1 VRAETTNI
9 AEITNICITV
19 SGNTKKQQRT
29 LPVRSTILSTYLI
42 GIVGAGDQ
50 TEESCQRVRRWIRD
64 FPHLEQIH
72 KTTYAPMIY
81 TSLYVMLLMRTNPRL
96 GQVGG
101 GLALEISTFLG
112 PKWHSPNGLMP
123 FHRAQKSLNF
133 QGPTPSH
140 SPSKWICTHQKHYI
154 RGHINHRC
162 VNS

>member
-1 VRAETTNI
+1 MRADTTNI

-81 TSLYVMLLMRTNPRL
+81 TALCIMLLMRAASITWAS
-96 GQVGG
+96 GKG
-101 GLALEISTFLG
+101 LG
-112 PKWHSPNGLMP
+112 PGNLAPG
-123 FHRAQKSLNF
+123 R
-133 QGPTPSH
+133 
-140 SPSKWICTHQKHYI
+140 
-154 RGHINHRC
+154 INHRC
-162 VNS
+162 IGGFMYKNPRVTLNGYLREVGPYHPSSAVK